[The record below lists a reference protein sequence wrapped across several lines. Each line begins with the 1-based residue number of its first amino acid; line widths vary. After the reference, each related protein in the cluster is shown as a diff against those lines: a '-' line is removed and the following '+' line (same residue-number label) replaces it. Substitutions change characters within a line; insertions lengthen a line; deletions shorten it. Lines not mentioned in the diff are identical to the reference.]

1 MFSKGQIIFGILFAI
16 TFIIVLIF
24 AYRKDLEIRKRY
36 YKGSF
41 WVLLAFIAFLL
52 LIASIKSFFTN

>member
-16 TFIIVLIF
+16 AFIIVLIF
-24 AYRKDLEIRKRY
+24 AYRKDIEIRKRY

-41 WVLLAFIAFLL
+41 WILLAFIAFLL
-52 LIASIKSFFTN
+52 MIVGIKSLFAN

>member
-52 LIASIKSFFTN
+52 LIVGIKSFLG

>member
-24 AYRKDLEIRKRY
+24 AYRKDINIHKHY
-36 YKGSF
+36 YKGTF
-41 WVLLAFIAFLL
+41 WVLIAFIAFLL
-52 LIASIKSFFTN
+52 LIVGIKSLFTN